1 MTTPV
6 KTPSR
11 RKLHRSSARAA
22 GRAPRPAVL
31 VSDPP
36 HAGSLTALTAE
47 ALRAGVVGGGRVL
60 RLPSIPRD
68 TDILCGDPDDEELGN
83 EYVGDELPGGS
94 ASTPD
99 QNDVDEIGRLYGVQ
113 EEDSGELRTSA
124 ELLAGRDRHRA
135 ELRPI
140 KRSARASMCGG
151 SRRS

>member
-1 MTTPV
+1 MTTLIQ
-6 KTPSR
+6 TTSR
-11 RKLHRSSARAA
+11 RKPRRSSGRTA

-36 HAGSLTALTAE
+36 HAGSLTALAVE
-47 ALRAGVVGGGRVL
+47 ALRAGVLAGRVI
-60 RLPSIPRD
+60 RPPSIPRD
-68 TDILCGDPDDEELGN
+68 TDILCGDPDDEALGN
-83 EYVGDELPGGS
+83 EYVGDEVPGGS

-135 ELRPI
+135 ELLPFP
-140 KRSARASMCGG
+140 
-151 SRRS
+151 RRSRT

>member
-1 MTTPV
+1 MTIMTT
-6 KTPSR
+6 SR
-11 RKLHRSSARAA
+11 RKPHHSSGRTA

-31 VSDPP
+31 VSDAPRE
-36 HAGSLTALTAE
+36 GSLTALTVE
-47 ALRAGVVGGGRVL
+47 ALRAGVVGGGRVF

-135 ELRPI
+135 ELLPF
-140 KRSARASMCGG
+140 
-151 SRRS
+151 SRRSRG

>member
-11 RKLHRSSARAA
+11 RKPHRSSTRTA
-22 GRAPRPAVL
+22 GRTPRPAVF

-36 HAGSLTALTAE
+36 SAGSLTALAVD
-47 ALRAGVVGGGRVL
+47 ALRAGVLFSTRTT
-60 RLPSIPRD
+60 RPPSIPHAAE
-68 TDILCGDPDDEELGN
+68 ILCGDPDDETLAN
-83 EYVGDELPGGS
+83 EYVGDETPGGS

-135 ELRPI
+135 ELLPFKRRP
-140 KRSARASMCGG
+140 RS
-151 SRRS
+151 

>member
-1 MTTPV
+1 MTTSA

-11 RKLHRSSARAA
+11 RKPRRSSGRTA

-36 HAGSLTALTAE
+36 SADSLTALTVD
-47 ALRAGVVGGGRVL
+47 ALRAGVVFSNRTIKP
-60 RLPSIPRD
+60 PSIPHD
-68 TDILCGDPDDEELGN
+68 AEILCGDPDDDTLGN
-83 EYVGDELPGGS
+83 EYVGDETPGGS

-124 ELLAGRDRHRA
+124 ELMSGRDRRRV
-135 ELRPI
+135 ELLP
-140 KRSARASMCGG
+140 S
-151 SRRS
+151 SRRARI